1 MNKTE
6 IINNLP
12 REAVN
17 IIDGEFNIKWLNKL
31 SVKNLIIEIG
41 DYRIKIEF
49 GNPDYTFEIE
59 LGQPRCNE
67 EELDS
72 MHLWKWVGQNG
83 NDDQQNTFTA
93 ARYLEEILN
102 AKGIELIKDMLL
114 MIDEDDMEIEE
125 I

>member
-1 MNKTE
+1 
-6 IINNLP
+6 
-12 REAVN
+12 
-17 IIDGEFNIKWLNKL
+17 LNKL

-72 MHLWKWVGQNG
+72 MHLWK
-83 NDDQQNTFTA
+83 
-93 ARYLEEILN
+93 
-102 AKGIELIKDMLL
+102 
-114 MIDEDDMEIEE
+114 
-125 I
+125 